1 MIISKFARKT
11 INRTDKSTA
20 IKLNKALT
28 NIQNSVGPIEPLKP
42 IRRGMESDLYRYKM
56 EHYRIIFKKTPNE
69 LIIKSITTK
78 TNTKFL
84 RTGCK

>member
-28 NIQNSVGPIEPLKP
+28 NIQNSVGSIEPLKP

>member
-1 MIISKFARKT
+1 MIISKFAKKT
-11 INRTDKSTA
+11 INRIDKQTA

-28 NIQNSVGPIEPLKP
+28 NIQNGIGPIEPLKR
-42 IRRGMESDLYRYKM
+42 IRKGMESDLYRYKM